1 MHYGKTAF
9 SIDGSDT
16 IVPLKPLN
24 GQVMGQRLRM
34 SENDITRINMMYC
47 NDEVPSTTTMAS
59 STIVTSSTTVSTTTQ
74 RPVEP
79 TTTSRPETPPPS
91 NPGGQ
96 IVRVVVNFVT
106 NLIRN
111 IFGNM
116 RFQ

>member
-34 SENDITRINMMYC
+34 SENDIERINMMYC
-47 NDEVPSTTTMAS
+47 SDEVSTTT
-59 STIVTSSTTVSTTTQ
+59 TVPTTMSTTTQ
-74 RPVEP
+74 RPSS
-79 TTTSRPETPPPS
+79 TTSRPETPPPS
-91 NPGGQ
+91 NPGGT
-96 IVRVVVNFVT
+96 IIRVVVDFVT

-116 RFQ
+116 RLQ

>member
-34 SENDITRINMMYC
+34 SENDIERINMMYC
-47 NDEVPSTTTMAS
+47 NDEVPSTTTVPTTM
-59 STIVTSSTTVSTTTQ
+59 STMPATQ
-74 RPVEP
+74 RPSS
-79 TTTSRPETPPPS
+79 TTSRPETPPPS
-91 NPGGQ
+91 NPGGT
-96 IVRVVVNFVT
+96 IIRVVVDFVT
-106 NLIRN
+106 NLVRN

-116 RFQ
+116 RPQ

>member
-34 SENDITRINMMYC
+34 SENDIARINSMYC
-47 NDEVPSTTTMAS
+47 NFEVTPT
-59 STIVTSSTTVSTTTQ
+59 STIAATMTPTQ
-74 RPVEP
+74 RPTEPP
-79 TTTSRPETPPPS
+79 TTETTPPS
-91 NPGGQ
+91 SPGGQ

-111 IFGNM
+111 IFGNN
-116 RFQ
+116 RLQ